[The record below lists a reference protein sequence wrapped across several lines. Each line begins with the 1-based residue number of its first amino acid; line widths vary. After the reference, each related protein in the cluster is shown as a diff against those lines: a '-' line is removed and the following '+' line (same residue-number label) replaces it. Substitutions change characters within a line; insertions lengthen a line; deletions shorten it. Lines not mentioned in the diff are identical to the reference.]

1 MGTKLLYSSPLYLAS
16 NATRFSHDNHNLSD
30 TEDRVVCNTCDHI
43 HEVDYDNLLGCDKC
57 AAGPETDGDWWYRYE
72 KHIGKKDKDLIYRVG
87 VKMGHNTILRFI
99 HYHFEVKFTGK
110 DLLAFSRHC
119 QGIDMVMTSS
129 RYTTVNR
136 LKKEEPFTFTVGSK
150 VSDICISD
158 SAWER
163 STNFIK
169 HTGIDEIDVFNIRS
183 LEQIR
188 SCVLAKY
195 TNDQISTM
203 LPQAWLYTGQI
214 VINAQ
219 ALRHLFALR
228 LDKNAHIWMQEF
240 ASDLYNALP
249 KDHLYLYKE
258 FKDKGLKK

>member
-1 MGTKLLYSSPLYLAS
+1 MEKLMGTKLLYSSPLYLAS

-110 DLLAFSRHC
+110 DLLGFSRHC

-163 STNFIK
+163 STKFIK
-169 HTGIDEIDVFNIRS
+169 H
-183 LEQIR
+183 
-188 SCVLAKY
+188 
-195 TNDQISTM
+195 
-203 LPQAWLYTGQI
+203 
-214 VINAQ
+214 AQ